1 MTVLSSFE
9 ILSENLV
16 PTSIIPS
23 GPDNPLLIQGY
34 FTQIS
39 LSPGATVS
47 SVNFNLIFQETTG
60 FTQGAGKA
68 ALKAQVIDAAGK
80 VNVYN
85 QFFASTGNGF
95 LNQTIS
101 SGQTLIYGVQII
113 AGLSSTGVAASPLPQ
128 AGTGWRGTVQVNSSS
143 PGALIATPTQR
154 LVYFDVSNPKSPTL
168 LTATVYSLPTAGGG
182 TTI

>member
-68 ALKAQVIDAAGK
+68 ALKAQVIDAAGRGSGS
-80 VNVYN
+80 
-85 QFFASTGNGF
+85 FRGDDWT
-95 LNQTIS
+95 S
-101 SGQTLIYGVQII
+101 SGVLRLLKFAQSVNQSPAHINHP
-113 AGLSSTGVAASPLPQ
+113 TG
-128 AGTGWRGTVQVNSSS
+128 
-143 PGALIATPTQR
+143 
-154 LVYFDVSNPKSPTL
+154 
-168 LTATVYSLPTAGGG
+168 
-182 TTI
+182 